1 MNKLLALLFFI
12 FKDAKLFINKS
23 DGFNDVPITNITHK
37 PQLLYESKL
46 LLDKL
51 KKKDVTHY
59 EMIILIKENQYLLDD
74 IYYKTYRYNISKNL
88 FF

>member
-1 MNKLLALLFFI
+1 MIKFLTLFFFM
-12 FKDAKLFINKS
+12 FKDTKLFINKF

-37 PQLLYESKL
+37 SQLLYESKI

-51 KKKDVTHY
+51 KKKGTSHY
-59 EMIILIKENQYLLDD
+59 EMIILIKENQYLFEDV
-74 IYYKTYRYNISKNL
+74 YYKTYRYNISKNL